1 MRIERTKNATRN
13 IVFGSFMKAYQ
24 MIIPFLMRTAMIYF
38 MGVQYLGLN
47 SLFVSILQVLNLA
60 ELGVGNA
67 MVFSMYKPIVE
78 DDEMTI
84 CSLMRLYRTYYRIIG
99 SIIAVVGIAV
109 TPFIPKLIKGDIPAE
124 LNIYI
129 LYLLNLAAT
138 VLSYWLFAYKNSLLQ
153 AHQRTDVSSIITVIT
168 NTLQYG
174 LQLLIILF
182 FKNYYLYI
190 IVVLATQIFNNIL
203 TAIIVT
209 RMYPKYKPVGR
220 LEKKE
225 IKKINSR
232 IKDMFTGKIGSI
244 ILNSADTIVISSFLG
259 LTTLAVYQ
267 NYYFIITS
275 IIGFIEIIIT
285 SIMAGLGNS
294 FITDTKEKVYTDL
307 KKFTFMYQWLIGIC
321 SCCLLCLYQ
330 PFMHIWVGEKL
341 MLSFPAVICFSVY
354 FYVYEFNRLL
364 NVYKDAAGLWH
375 EDRFRPLATSLANL
389 ALNLVLVQFWGVYGV
404 LLSTVI
410 SMLIVGMPWLFFNMF
425 TVFFD
430 KNLAKP
436 YLRQIFYYVI
446 ISFVACSISYRI
458 CLLLPVNEWMAI
470 FVRLI
475 ICMIIPNGIFLLVYH
490 KKIEF
495 GQSVQMLDKITKG
508 KFHLGSLLK
517 S

>member
-225 IKKINSR
+225 IKKINGR

-321 SCCLLCLYQ
+321 SCCLL
-330 PFMHIWVGEKL
+330 
-341 MLSFPAVICFSVY
+341 VY
-354 FYVYEFNRLL
+354 
-364 NVYKDAAGLWH
+364 
-375 EDRFRPLATSLANL
+375 
-389 ALNLVLVQFWGVYGV
+389 
-404 LLSTVI
+404 I
-410 SMLIVGMPWLFFNMF
+410 
-425 TVFFD
+425 
-430 KNLAKP
+430 
-436 YLRQIFYYVI
+436 
-446 ISFVACSISYRI
+446 
-458 CLLLPVNEWMAI
+458 
-470 FVRLI
+470 
-475 ICMIIPNGIFLLVYH
+475 
-490 KKIEF
+490 
-495 GQSVQMLDKITKG
+495 
-508 KFHLGSLLK
+508 SLLCIFGLVK
-517 S
+517 N

>member
-1 MRIERTKNATRN
+1 
-13 IVFGSFMKAYQ
+13 
-24 MIIPFLMRTAMIYF
+24 
-38 MGVQYLGLN
+38 
-47 SLFVSILQVLNLA
+47 
-60 ELGVGNA
+60 
-67 MVFSMYKPIVE
+67 
-78 DDEMTI
+78 
-84 CSLMRLYRTYYRIIG
+84 
-99 SIIAVVGIAV
+99 
-109 TPFIPKLIKGDIPAE
+109 
-124 LNIYI
+124 
-129 LYLLNLAAT
+129 
-138 VLSYWLFAYKNSLLQ
+138 
-153 AHQRTDVSSIITVIT
+153 
-168 NTLQYG
+168 
-174 LQLLIILF
+174 
-182 FKNYYLYI
+182 
-190 IVVLATQIFNNIL
+190 
-203 TAIIVT
+203 
-209 RMYPKYKPVGR
+209 MYPKYKPVGR

-225 IKKINSR
+225 IKKINGR